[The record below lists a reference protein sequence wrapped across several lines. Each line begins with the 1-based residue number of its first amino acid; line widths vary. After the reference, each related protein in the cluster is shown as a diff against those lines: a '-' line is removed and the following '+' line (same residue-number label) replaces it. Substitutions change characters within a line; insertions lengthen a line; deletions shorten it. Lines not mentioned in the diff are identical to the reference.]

1 MWLGVEKDRNDG
13 VEGGTAMFNKSD
25 NDDVIGAGVVG
36 LVVVV
41 GSGTCVM
48 Q

>member
-13 VEGGTAMFNKSD
+13 VEGGAATFSKSE
-25 NDDVIGAGVVG
+25 NDDVIGAGLVG

-41 GSGTCVM
+41 PT
-48 Q
+48 